1 MIMKS
6 NEKLLWAS
14 LKMMLLVGMTTIAMM
29 PAVNVASASP
39 GTQFFVDPSEVRDI
53 MPGNNFM
60 INVSVTEAPS
70 TYAWE
75 IYLSW
80 DPVLLNLTYVKEGDF
95 LHRWIW
101 DEWEEKWIPLYPT
114 TFIHF
119 PLSLDEAN
127 LNGQIKIG
135 CSLAQGTDPWAS
147 GNGWLCSL
155 GFKVKAQGSS
165 ILDLFDTRL
174 WDYIWASTPGATYY
188 PNLDGFFFNARFHNI
203 GLDDIAPDVLQV
215 QGGAPLPIRVTVANK
230 GNYTETSETFNVTV
244 YADTIV
250 YTYDYDPSDWIK
262 RTTLVIGDEITI
274 GTQTVT
280 EPLAPGA
287 TTILTF
293 TWNTEGVAWGYY
305 TISAEVK
312 GDDDTRD
319 NIFIDSEV
327 SIFPPIED
335 VAVTDVSTNTTSV
348 KIGEPVSI
356 NATVANQGYKTETFD
371 VTAYYGDISIETQT
385 ISNLAPGKQE
395 NLQFLWNTT
404 FAPAGVYT
412 ISAKVALDTDVNAT
426 NDEFINGNVDVQR
439 EAGWPIANF
448 TYSVQKPLIN
458 QTITFTSTSY
468 DEDGYIESWAWDF
481 NNDGIIDAATETA
494 TWDYTQAGYYKVR
507 LLVDDNDTLT
517 PACGVEKMITVY
529 ARPIASFTFSPEK
542 PVEIVNQVV
551 TFNASASYDSDG
563 TIVNYSWD
571 FGDDQTGS
579 GKVVTHTYTT
589 FGYYTVTLN
598 VTDNDGLNG
607 TQSLKVQVYARPIA
621 SFTYSPQN
629 PLINQVVTFNASA
642 SYDSDGTIVNYS
654 WDFGDDQTGSGK
666 VVTHTYTTFGYYT
679 VTLNVTDNDGLS
691 SEPKRL
697 EVQMIQAPSASFTFT
712 PSSPKVF
719 EIITFNASS
728 STPNGGS
735 VTRYYWDFG
744 DGTIAN
750 ETDPITTH
758 SYTPADTYTVTL
770 TITDSEGL
778 TATAT
783 QSVAAEKLSSTAS
796 IDVAPSSITRGES
809 VTITGS
815 ITPERKGVTVTI
827 LYRLSGE
834 ETWTVL
840 DTVTTGDNSQYS
852 HDWTPTAAGTFEIKA
867 SWNGDLNTVGD
878 ESDIKTI
885 TVQEASTM
893 PDPTL
898 FMIVGI
904 IIVIAVAVAVYF
916 IRFRK
921 QKTPSPTGTPS

>member
-1 MIMKS
+1 MRLNKR
-6 NEKLLWAS
+6 LL
-14 LKMMLLVGMTTIAMM
+14 LVCFKMMLLVGMTVVAIV
-29 PAVNVASASP
+29 PAVNLASASSA
-39 GTQFFVDPSEVRDI
+39 TQFFVDPPEVRGV
-53 MPGNNFM
+53 MPEDSFLITVN
-60 INVSVTEAPS
+60 ITEAPT
-70 TYAWE
+70 TYTWE

-80 DPVLLNLTYVKEGDF
+80 DPELLNLTYIKEGDF
-95 LHRWIW
+95 LHRWYW
-101 DEWEEKWIPLYPT
+101 DEWEEKYLPLYST
-114 TFIHF
+114 TFVYNPF
-119 PLSLDEAN
+119 DEAN
-127 LNGQIKIG
+127 LNGQIKVDCG
-135 CSLAQGTDPWAS
+135 LQGDVPWAT

-165 ILDLFDTRL
+165 ILNLFDTRL
-174 WDYIWASTPGATYY
+174 WDYVWASTPEYTYY
-188 PNLDGFFFNARFHNI
+188 PNIDGFFFNDLFHNI
-203 GLDDIAPDVLQV
+203 ALDNVAPDVLQV
-215 QGGAPLPIRVTVANK
+215 QGGAPLPIRVTIANK
-230 GNYTETSETFNVTV
+230 GNYTETSEDFNITV

-250 YTYDYDPSDWIK
+250 YEYEYGVSDRIV
-262 RTTLVIGDEITI
+262 RTTIVIGDEITI

-335 VAVTDVSTNTTSV
+335 VAVTDVSANTTSV

-371 VTAYYGDISIETQT
+371 VTAYYGDIPIETQT
-385 ISNLAPGKQE
+385 ISDLAPGNQAT
-395 NLQFLWNTT
+395 LQFLWNTT
-404 FAPAGVYT
+404 FAPEGVYT
-412 ISAKVALDTDVNAT
+412 ISAKAALDTDVNAT
-426 NDEFINGNVDVQR
+426 NDEFINGNVNVQR

-494 TWDYTQAGYYKVR
+494 TWNYTQAGHYKVR

-529 ARPIASFTFSPEK
+529 ARPIASFTFSPQK
-542 PVEIVNQVV
+542 PVEIINPVV
-551 TFNASASYDSDG
+551 TFNASNSYDPDG

-589 FGYYTVTLN
+589 FGNYTVTLN
-598 VTDNDGLNG
+598 VTDNDGFSG
-607 TQSLKVQVYARPIA
+607 TESLKVQVYARPIA
-621 SFTYSPQN
+621 SFTFSPQN
-629 PLINQVVTFNASA
+629 PLINQAVTFNASS

-654 WDFGDDQTGSGK
+654 WDFGGGQTGSGK
-666 VVTHTYTTFGYYT
+666 VVTHTYTTFGYYL
-679 VTLNVTDNDGLS
+679 VILNVTDNDGYSTRKDLG
-691 SEPKRL
+691 
-697 EVQMIQAPSASFTFT
+697 VIVIQAPSASFTFT

-719 EIITFNASS
+719 EAITFNASS

-735 VTRYYWDFG
+735 LTRYYWDFG
-744 DGTIAN
+744 DGNTAN

-770 TITDSEGL
+770 TVTDSEGL

-783 QSVAAEKLSSTAS
+783 QTIAAEKLSSTVS
-796 IDVAPSSITRGES
+796 INVAPSSITRGES
-809 VTITGS
+809 ATITGS
-815 ITPERKGVTVTI
+815 ISPERKGVTVTI
-827 LYRLSGE
+827 QYRLSGA
-834 ETWTVL
+834 ETWIDL
-840 DTVTTGDNSQYS
+840 GTVTTNDSSQYS
-852 HDWTPTAAGTFEIKA
+852 YNWTPTAAGTFEIKA
-867 SWNGDLNTVGD
+867 SWNGDLNTVRD

-885 TVQEASTM
+885 TVQEPPTGLDST
-893 PDPTL
+893 L
-898 FMIVGI
+898 LLIAGI

-916 IRFRK
+916 LKFRK
-921 QKTPSPTGTPS
+921 